1 MRDWPIKRKRN
12 GITFTLTL
20 GAWCVGTKG
29 KLVFQLHGSTLAIP
43 MHHIIQIPQCRF
55 SWRGKRCEPN
65 CHGRKLTFMH
75 TARMAMATNAYKQYH
90 KPTTQIWDHFQC
102 DSIAFFSRTY
112 YWDLILSIQLRKP
125 KKTRKSKLQSNQSP
139 VRQVSAKDL
148 QQKKLL
154 RVRKNPGAPT
164 GSWELASKPFQK
176 HMYVKLNW
184 RSDQVS
190 VENNQSLNH
199 YINPTPERKHD
210 VIYPKVRP

>member
-125 KKTRKSKLQSNQSP
+125 KKNAKIQASKQSKPSSP
-139 VRQVSAKDL
+139 GIGKGPTAKKTSPG
-148 QQKKLL
+148 QKKP
-154 RVRKNPGAPT
+154 RRSHG
-164 GSWELASKPFQK
+164 ELGTCFKTISKT
-176 HMYVKLNW
+176 YVCQTKLEIW
-184 RSDQVS
+184 PSKRG
-190 VENNQSLNH
+190 
-199 YINPTPERKHD
+199 K
-210 VIYPKVRP
+210 